1 MIWII
6 LLLVFIIS
14 LVGIAIFNHTYND
27 IGLLMSIL
35 FAAFTF
41 IFMLSLVI
49 VELTVK
55 RESYEEPV
63 TAIINGEEV
72 PIVSIEI
79 HENYTIAVGEDGNE
93 YLTNEHVVVY
103 EKR

>member
-6 LLLVFIIS
+6 LLLVLIIS
-14 LVGIAIFNHTYND
+14 LVGIAIFDNTYNN
-27 IGLLMSIL
+27 IGLLISSIIAIL
-35 FAAFTF
+35 TFAL
-41 IFMLSLVI
+41 IFALV
-49 VELTVK
+49 VGLAVVK

-93 YLTNEHVVVY
+93 YLTTENVIVY